1 MYSCLIFKHV
11 VRAYRLRTLLRDY
24 RIKKAE
30 SLFFLLFFFL
40 LIVVLGGSCRRLVE
54 SLFF

>member
-30 SLFFLLFFFL
+30 SLFFLLFFLTDSCFGR
-40 LIVVLGGSCRRLVE
+40 VL
-54 SLFF
+54 